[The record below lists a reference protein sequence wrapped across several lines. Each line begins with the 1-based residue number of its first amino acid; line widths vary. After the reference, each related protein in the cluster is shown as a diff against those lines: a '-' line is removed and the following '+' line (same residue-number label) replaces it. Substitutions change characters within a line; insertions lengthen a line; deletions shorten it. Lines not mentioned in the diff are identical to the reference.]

1 MKHILV
7 VGRTA
12 SGKTTLLQRLMDQPI
27 SYKKT
32 YAIEIVGDAIDTPG
46 EYMDHKRLFRSLL
59 VTCTE
64 AEALVLVHDCT
75 DTVSTFFPGMA
86 SAFQIPV
93 IGVVSKTDLGD
104 EQGIRYGEE
113 ILKLAGADKVYK
125 VSSYSDEGI
134 DVLREYLCSDMEDI
148 PNKRG

>member
-1 MKHILV
+1 MRHILV

-12 SGKTTLLQRLMDQPI
+12 SGKTTLLQRLMDEPI
-27 SYKKT
+27 TYKKT

-93 IGVVSKTDLGD
+93 IGVVTKTDLGD

-113 ILKLAGADKVYK
+113 ILKLAGADVVYK
-125 VSSYSDEGI
+125 VSSYRDEGI
-134 DVLREYLCSDMEDI
+134 AELRKLLCSDLNGI
-148 PNKRG
+148 RHI